1 MKGEMFM
8 TRDDIAPRRYRRPG
22 RWPEAV
28 PWQQP
33 RHPARTAL
41 IGLALAAYAWIDG
54 TAAPFTTRALV
65 GVLIPGAVLVTI
77 AYGWPPRRIPP
88 PDELDPL
95 GVSYWMICVVALFEW
110 EASAF
115 RDNSL
120 PWHPSL
126 TNLIDPLLA
135 PHIMKS
141 AAILVWM
148 LAGWGLVK
156 R

>member
-1 MKGEMFM
+1 MARG
-8 TRDDIAPRRYRRPG
+8 DIVPRRAPAG
-22 RWPEAV
+22 RWPPPADRE
-28 PWQQP
+28 
-33 RHPARTAL
+33 RRGHPARTFL
-41 IGLALAAYAWIDG
+41 IAAVLAVYAWVAG
-54 TAAPFTTRALV
+54 AAAPFSTPALV
-65 GVLIPGAVLVTI
+65 GVLIPGAVLGVI

-126 TNLIDPLLA
+126 TNLIDPLLGQHA
-135 PHIMKS
+135 LKS
-141 AAILVWM
+141 ASILVWM
-148 LAGWGLVK
+148 LVGWELVK